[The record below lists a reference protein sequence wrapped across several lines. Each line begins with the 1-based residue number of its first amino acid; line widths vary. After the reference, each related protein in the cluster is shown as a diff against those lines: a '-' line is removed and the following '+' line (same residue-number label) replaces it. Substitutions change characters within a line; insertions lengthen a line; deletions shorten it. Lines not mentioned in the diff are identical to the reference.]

1 MSETYDVL
9 IIGAGPGGYV
19 TAIRS
24 AQLGF
29 KTAVVDREHLGGI
42 CLNWGCIPTKAL
54 LRSAEIYHY
63 MQHASDYGLSAKEVS
78 FDTAAIV
85 KRSRGVSSRLNGGVG
100 MLLKKNKVD
109 VIWGE
114 ASIDSA
120 AKGNEPGKV
129 TVKETKRA
137 EAPKG
142 AKGAGTY
149 SAKHI
154 VVATGARPRVLSGI
168 EPDKKQI
175 WTYYEAMVP
184 EKMPKSLLVMGSGAI
199 GIEFA
204 SFYRTMG
211 AEVTVIELLPQI
223 LPVEDAEIAA
233 LARKRFEKQG
243 IKILTG
249 AKVTKVEK
257 GADSVTATVED
268 DKGKT
273 QQLTAEKLISAVGVV
288 GNIENLGL
296 EKLGVKIERGVVVND
311 GLGRTNVP
319 GIYAIGDVAGPPML
333 AHKAEHEGVICV
345 ETIKGLHTHP
355 MDKAKIPGCTYCHPQ
370 IASVGI
376 TEGKAKDLGLSIK
389 VGRFPFA
396 GNGKAIALGEPDGLI
411 KTIFDAKTG
420 QLLGAHMIGAEV
432 TELIQG
438 YVVAMTLETTEEELM
453 HTVFPH
459 PTLSEMMHES
469 VLDAYGRVIHT

>member
-19 TAIRS
+19 TAIRA

-154 VVATGARPRVLSGI
+154 VVATGARPRVLPGI

-257 GADSVTATVED
+257 GADAVTATVED

>member
-19 TAIRS
+19 TAIRA

-142 AKGAGTY
+142 AKGAGSY

-154 VVATGARPRVLSGI
+154 VVATGARPRVLPGI

-223 LPVEDAEIAA
+223 LPVEDAEIAG

-257 GADSVTATVED
+257 GADTVTATVED

-355 MDKAKIPGCTYCHPQ
+355 MDKGKIPGCTYCHPQ

-438 YVVAMTLETTEEELM
+438 YVVAMNLETTEEELM